1 MRNGT
6 ETEASP
12 KGYAIGSTADATS
25 AIAVAILANVP
36 VALRGAPGTGKTSLV
51 RSIADT
57 LRWPI
62 HTMTTTIHDATDF
75 AGMAYLS
82 SNGTLDT
89 RTNRASLQWAVALA
103 GESVKCGGNG
113 LLFFDDIAYAPP
125 SVQNALLQIIQER
138 RVGDFQLPFGV
149 RCAAALNPMD
159 TAASMRL
166 LTAPLANRMVHITWA
181 PDADS
186 WAEGNLSGWHL
197 ALPAFP
203 EKWQHSFAATRA
215 KVTAFIRTRPCF
227 LHSEPT
233 DESAQGG
240 PWPSGRTWEMVI
252 TLLSACDAAGVSA
265 EVRRL
270 LTAGAVG
277 ESAADEYLTWEAD
290 RPH

>member
-1 MRNGT
+1 MRNGLAT
-6 ETEASP
+6 DASST
-12 KGYAIGSTADATS
+12 GYALGSTADATS

-36 VALRGAPGTGKTSLV
+36 VALRGDPGTGKTSLV
-51 RSIADT
+51 RSIADA

-62 HTMTTTIHDATDF
+62 HTMTATIHDATDF

-103 GESVKCGGNG
+103 QESVKCGGNG
-113 LLFFDDIAYAPP
+113 LLFFDDISYAPP
-125 SVQNALLQIIQER
+125 AVQNALLQIVQER
-138 RVGDFQLPFGV
+138 RVGEFQLPFGV

-159 TAASMRL
+159 TAASMRA

-197 ALPAFP
+197 TLPNFP
-203 EKWQHSFAATRA
+203 EKWQHGFAATRA
-215 KVTAFIRTRPCF
+215 KVTAFIRTRPNY

-252 TLLSACDAAGVSA
+252 TLLSACDAAGAGA

-277 ESAADEYLTWEAD
+277 QTAAAEYLAWEAD
-290 RPH
+290 RQQ